1 MIFADFPGHLCPH
14 RSRRRQ
20 IRRQETPAIMETGY
34 GRTCRGGYLRLSQM
48 QQMLYHQG
56 YHSHD
61 KPAAKP
67 QGNGT
72 HAILHQTF
80 QIGV

>member
-1 MIFADFPGHLCPH
+1 MSPSQQSETNQAPGDPG
-14 RSRRRQ
+14 
-20 IRRQETPAIMETGY
+20 IMETGY

-56 YHSHD
+56 YLSHD

-67 QGNGT
+67 QGNGS

>member
-14 RSRRRQ
+14 RSMRRQ

-48 QQMLYHQG
+48 QQLLYHQR
-56 YHSHD
+56 HHCHD
-61 KPAAKP
+61 EPAAKS
-67 QGNGT
+67 QRNGA
-72 HAILHQTF
+72 HPVFNQIF
-80 QIGV
+80 QICV